1 MGERYLLDTNILIYL
16 QKGISDPQ
24 AITFLSQAIAANP
37 KISIITEIEVLGFKF
52 GSVADLQKMEDLI
65 ADTVVLP
72 LDRAVALKTIFIRR
86 THKIKLP
93 DAIIAA
99 TALVHGLALITRNTS
114 DFSSIDNLSVINPFA
129 L

>member
-16 QKGISDPQ
+16 QKGISDTQ
-24 AITFLSQAIAANP
+24 VITFLSQAIAANP
-37 KISIITEIEVLGFKF
+37 KISVITEIEVLGFKF
-52 GSVADLQKMEDLI
+52 DSVTDLQKMEALI

-72 LDRAVALKTIFIRR
+72 LDKAVALKTISIRR
-86 THKIKLP
+86 MHKIKLP

>member
-1 MGERYLLDTNILIYL
+1 MGEGYLLDTNILIYL
-16 QKGISDPQ
+16 QKGISDAQ

-37 KISIITEIEVLGFKF
+37 KISVITEIEVLGFKF
-52 GSVADLQKMEDLI
+52 DSVADLQKMEALI

-72 LDRAVALKTIFIRR
+72 LDKAVALKTISIRR
-86 THKIKLP
+86 MHKIKLP

>member
-16 QKGISDPQ
+16 QKGISDTQ

-37 KISIITEIEVLGFKF
+37 KISVITEIEVLGFKF
-52 GSVADLQKMEDLI
+52 DSGTDLQKMEDLI

-72 LDRAVALKTIFIRR
+72 LDKAVALKTISIRR
-86 THKIKLP
+86 MHKIKLP

-99 TALVHGLALITRNTS
+99 TALVHELALITRNTS

>member
-16 QKGISDPQ
+16 QKGISDTQ

-37 KISIITEIEVLGFKF
+37 KISVITEIEVLGFKF
-52 GSVADLQKMEDLI
+52 DSVTDLQKMEDLI

-72 LDRAVALKTIFIRR
+72 LDKAVALKTISIRR
-86 THKIKLP
+86 MHKIKLP